1 MKLLQLVRTF
11 ARSSL
16 LLGLVSA
23 FNVDDVYAQSKNRA
37 AEEANQQ
44 RDQAERYLTEGQL
57 DRAEL
62 AAMRAVELDKSSLT
76 ERARR
81 VLVEVYL
88 QRGELNDAEQNIRAV
103 RDVPNLPLPALS
115 GRFAP

>member
-11 ARSSL
+11 ARTSL
-16 LLGLVSA
+16 LLGLVGA
-23 FNVDDVYAQSKNRA
+23 FNVGDVYAQTKNRA

-44 RDQAERYLTEGQL
+44 RDLAERYFGEGDL

-76 ERARR
+76 ERA
-81 VLVEVYL
+81 
-88 QRGELNDAEQNIRAV
+88 
-103 RDVPNLPLPALS
+103 
-115 GRFAP
+115 